1 MKEQAIML
9 RSIVDPVEAARLY
22 DQRLKA
28 MCTPEEWEVYDR
40 RLHPESYPPEL
51 PWWRK
56 LFRL

>member
-1 MKEQAIML
+1 ML
-9 RSIVDPVEAARLY
+9 DGQRLDPVEAARLY